1 MWGREQKYDTDME
14 IFDADYIK
22 CNVNGSDDQKSMV
35 LLTALDVFV
44 QVSCGNSFLSFFLA
58 LLQIFFLKIV

>member
-1 MWGREQKYDTDME
+1 MWGREQKDDTDME

-22 CNVNGSDDQKSMV
+22 CNVNGSDDQKRMV

-44 QVSCGNSFLSFFLA
+44 QVSCGN
-58 LLQIFFLKIV
+58 